1 MESKTNDGREHQ
13 NMSVKMC
20 ANDIEKT
27 VAIVKAP
34 YVRDKNQVSELY
46 AHTFCVWM
54 AYQVYDKARS

>member
-1 MESKTNDGREHQ
+1 MESKTNDGREHE

-34 YVRDKNQVSELY
+34 YVRDKNQVSKLY
-46 AHTFCVWM
+46 AHTFCV
-54 AYQVYDKARS
+54 